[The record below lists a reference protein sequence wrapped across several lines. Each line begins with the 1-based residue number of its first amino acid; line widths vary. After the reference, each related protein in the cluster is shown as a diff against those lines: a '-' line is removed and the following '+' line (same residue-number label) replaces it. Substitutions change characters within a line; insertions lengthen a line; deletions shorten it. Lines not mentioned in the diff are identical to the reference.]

1 MKKLSFLTLCLFF
14 MLAMSCNSTKD
25 TTTAAAAAAQPAAT
39 APPAEAARPAG
50 PRGQGGGQAQMEQL
64 VAELGLNE
72 DQKVEF
78 EAINAKYRQQMQTMR
93 EQANGDFASM
103 RPKMQEMRTAQ
114 NAEIKQI
121 LTEEQFAKY
130 EKIQAE
136 RMQNRQGGRR
146 PGGN

>member
-14 MLAMSCNSTKD
+14 MLGMSCNAGKE
-25 TTTAAAAAAQPAAT
+25 TTTAAAAQPAPAAQP
-39 APPAEAARPAG
+39 EGRQAG
-50 PRGQGGGQAQMEQL
+50 PRGQGGGGQAQMEQL
-64 VAELGLNE
+64 VADLGLNE

-78 EAINAKYRQQMQTMR
+78 EAINAKYRKEMQAMR

-114 NAEIKQI
+114 NEEIKQI

-130 EKIQAE
+130 EKIQAD
-136 RMQNRQGGRR
+136 RMQNRQGGGGGRR